1 VLLWPNVKNVCL
13 GHHSKVLGKL
23 IIICYA
29 FGHKESENM
38 HEMTGQISCFIHSV
52 IYISQMVV
60 LNRFIRAFVSQGNVC
75 YATAFLGGCA
85 F

>member
-1 VLLWPNVKNVCL
+1 
-13 GHHSKVLGKL
+13 
-23 IIICYA
+23 
-29 FGHKESENM
+29 M

>member
-1 VLLWPNVKNVCL
+1 
-13 GHHSKVLGKL
+13 
-23 IIICYA
+23 
-29 FGHKESENM
+29 M

-75 YATAFLGGCA
+75 YATAFLG
-85 F
+85 